1 MHPFQQSS
9 PPSAR
14 NANTCSRAP
23 PGHRP
28 HAGLLLFL
36 ISVPLRPR
44 HLSSLAVLRWQ
55 NREDVHSKDETAQME
70 VRSAQDSIR
79 HSVSCIRFS
88 PNLREC
94 IPVLLLFH
102 HHRLVPQSAFSH
114 SLWLTLMLGS
124 LLT

>member
-1 MHPFQQSS
+1 M
-9 PPSAR
+9 
-14 NANTCSRAP
+14 N
-23 PGHRP
+23 
-28 HAGLLLFL
+28 
-36 ISVPLRPR
+36 
-44 HLSSLAVLRWQ
+44 
-55 NREDVHSKDETAQME
+55 SKDETAQKE

-94 IPVLLLFH
+94 IPLFLLFH
-102 HHRLVPQSAFSH
+102 HHRLVPRSAFSH